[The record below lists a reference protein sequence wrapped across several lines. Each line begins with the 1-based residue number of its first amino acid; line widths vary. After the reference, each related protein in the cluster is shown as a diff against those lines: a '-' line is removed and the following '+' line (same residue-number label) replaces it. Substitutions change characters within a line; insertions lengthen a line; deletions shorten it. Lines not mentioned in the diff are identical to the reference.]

1 MKKDSWTIGQ
11 FAKQVDVTVE
21 TVRYYQRKG
30 LLDTPDSTGGI
41 RRYGQHDLRRLKF
54 IRKAQEAGFTLREIK
69 ELIGLDSTQDHHR
82 AYQLAMRRLQELDA
96 KIAEMQQARD
106 SLKRLAGNC
115 AAGGESKPCAI
126 LAAFNV

>member
-1 MKKDSWTIGQ
+1 MKKECWTIGQ

-21 TVRYYQRKG
+21 TVRYYQRQG
-30 LLDTPDSTGGI
+30 LLNVPEPDGGV
-41 RRYGQHDLRRLKF
+41 RQYAKHDLRRLKF

-82 AYQLAMRRLQELDA
+82 AYQIATARLQELDA

-126 LAAFNV
+126 LEAFNV

>member
-96 KIAEMQQARD
+96 KIAEMQQA
-106 SLKRLAGNC
+106 
-115 AAGGESKPCAI
+115 
-126 LAAFNV
+126 

>member
-1 MKKDSWTIGQ
+1 MKKECWTIGQ

-21 TVRYYQRKG
+21 TIRYYQRQG
-30 LLDTPDSTGGI
+30 LLNVPEPDGGV
-41 RRYGQHDLRRLKF
+41 RHYAKHDLRRLKF

-82 AYQLAMRRLQELDA
+82 AYQIATARLQELDA

-106 SLKRLAGNC
+106 SLKRLACSC

-126 LAAFNV
+126 LEAFNV

>member
-11 FAKQVDVTVE
+11 FAKQVNVTVE

-30 LLDTPDSTGGI
+30 LLDTPDSAGGI

-96 KIAEMQQARD
+96 KIADMQQARD

-115 AAGGESKPCAI
+115 AVGGESKPCAI